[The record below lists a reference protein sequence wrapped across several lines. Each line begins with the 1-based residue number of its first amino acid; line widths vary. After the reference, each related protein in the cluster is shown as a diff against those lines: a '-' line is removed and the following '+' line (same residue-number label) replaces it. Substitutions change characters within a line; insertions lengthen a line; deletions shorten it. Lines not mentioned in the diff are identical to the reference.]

1 MKEQNPSSS
10 SSTTNIKL
18 IIEKGPKEG
27 ESIEYKSNKLIKIGR
42 VARGNTFQIKES
54 ASEEVVELRRNT
66 RRQGRSKA
74 IVEETSE
81 LGLDDKLGESVV
93 EDGVGKR
100 NLRGRGKKG
109 VDTKNVVESASSKRI
124 LRSSKKAEK
133 VTEVPELC
141 KIPEETTDV
150 VVAVEPKNT
159 RGRKKKLLPVDVSE
173 GTGLDEQKLAEA
185 VPVAGRRTRRG
196 RMAVAV
202 EPLKNVESGGIEENV
217 NDANETVRVDEGNE
231 ANNEP
236 AQDQVIEK
244 LVLTE
249 EGRDGKESAAEGS
262 SVKGSS
268 KVADVDKVKKVA
280 EELESRQ
287 DGAEGSMKKTEP
299 DSRKWDLEKMTLGDF
314 FDYIEEQRPK
324 QIIDES
330 EKIIADLE
338 EKARQCYRIR
348 QKAPH
353 PPYKPVTREL
363 VGCTDPI
370 CDDIRYPKDHVCEYT
385 NEPCTYYLRYADGGS
400 SLGVVINDPFTCG
413 CHQKHPN
420 PENRP
425 YIDGIL
431 GLGSGKEGILGQLRE
446 LG

>member
-42 VARGNTFQIKES
+42 IARGNIFQIKES
-54 ASEEVVELRRNT
+54 GISSNHISIHFDNHLNKWMLTDLDSSNGTFLNAQKLQPSVGTFLTDGDCVKIGELTSIIVKLGVAASEEVVELRRNT

-74 IVEETSE
+74 VVEETSE

-124 LRSSKKAEK
+124 LES
-133 VTEVPELC
+133 V
-141 KIPEETTDV
+141 EEGD
-150 VVAVEPKNT
+150 
-159 RGRKKKLLPVDVSE
+159 KKKLLPVDVSE

-217 NDANETVRVDEGNE
+217 V
-231 ANNEP
+231 
-236 AQDQVIEK
+236 EK

-385 NEPCTYYLRYADGGS
+385 NEPCTY
-400 SLGVVINDPFTCG
+400 
-413 CHQKHPN
+413 
-420 PENRP
+420 
-425 YIDGIL
+425 
-431 GLGSGKEGILGQLRE
+431 
-446 LG
+446 

>member
-1 MKEQNPSSS
+1 MEEENPISSS
-10 SSTTNIKL
+10 PTTNIKL

-54 ASEEVVELRRNT
+54 GISSNHISIHFDNHLIKWMLTDLDSSNGTFLNAQKLQPHVATALNDGDCIKIGELTAIIVKIGMVAEPVVELRRNP
-66 RRQGRSKA
+66 RRQGRSKPV
-74 IVEETSE
+74 VEKISE
-81 LGLDDKLGESVV
+81 IGLDDKLGESVV
-93 EDGVGKR
+93 EEGVGKR
-100 NLRGRGKKG
+100 NLRGRGKKAL
-109 VDTKNVVESASSKRI
+109 DTKNVVESASSERI

-133 VTEVPELC
+133 VTEVPELS

-202 EPLKNVESGGIEENV
+202 EPLKNVESSVVEENV
-217 NDANETVRVDEGNE
+217 NDGNETIRVDEGNE

-236 AQDQVIEK
+236 SQDQVVEK
-244 LVLTE
+244 LVLME
-249 EGRDGKESAAEGS
+249 EGRDGMESVAGGS

-268 KVADVDKVKKVA
+268 KVADVDKGKKVA
-280 EELESRQ
+280 EELKSRQ
-287 DGAEGSMKKTEP
+287 DGAKGSTKKTEP
-299 DSRKWDLEKMTLGDF
+299 DSRKWDLEKMTLGGF
-314 FDYIEEQRPK
+314 FDYIEEQLPK

-348 QKAPH
+348 QKVS
-353 PPYKPVTREL
+353 K
-363 VGCTDPI
+363 
-370 CDDIRYPKDHVCEYT
+370 
-385 NEPCTYYLRYADGGS
+385 
-400 SLGVVINDPFTCG
+400 
-413 CHQKHPN
+413 Q
-420 PENRP
+420 
-425 YIDGIL
+425 
-431 GLGSGKEGILGQLRE
+431 
-446 LG
+446 